1 MLNQAKSALD
11 EHTKAVSPREQAH
24 RRARSLRQEVLAGVR
39 RSLVLDAAR
48 NAFVELG
55 LEGASMREIARR
67 CGYTPGAIYSYF
79 ASKQE
84 VYGALLDESLERLNE
99 SVALAPVNA
108 ASGRGPA
115 HRRQLAQNVVRA
127 KSAAFFEFY
136 WHNPREL
143 DLGFYLDHGMRPR
156 GLTPVLN
163 DHLNARLRAAL
174 APTREGLIALGASRV
189 QAQFEVTA
197 LFAHIAGLLLLSHT
211 GRIRMFG
218 QDPRALF
225 ACYVESM
232 LARAMGPTRK
242 SNR

>member
-11 EHTKAVSPREQAH
+11 EHAKAASSREQAH
-24 RRARSLRQEVLAGVR
+24 RHARSVRQEALAGVR

-99 SVALAPVNA
+99 SVALVPVPA
-108 ASGRGPA
+108 ATGRGPA
-115 HRRQLAQNVVRA
+115 YRRRLAQNVVRA
-127 KSAAFFEFY
+127 KAGAFFDFY

-174 APTREGLIALGASRV
+174 APTQEGLIALGANRAD
-189 QAQFEVTA
+189 AQLEVTA

-218 QDPRALF
+218 QDARALF
-225 ACYVESM
+225 ARYVESM
-232 LARAMGPTRK
+232 LARAMASPGK